1 METEQLAEAQP
12 AHANVGQEPGC
23 AKRSNAYTD
32 PAGFTDALWK
42 SQNDPEGSRSV
53 TTAGVCAACVKAHR
67 DLRPHLYRELPDHRE
82 HPQMQR

>member
-1 METEQLAEAQP
+1 MEIEQLAEAQP

-42 SQNDPEGSRSV
+42 SQNGPEGSRSV

-67 DLRPHLYRELPDHRE
+67 DLRPHLYRE
-82 HPQMQR
+82 